1 MINSLPIGFPGLGI
15 ELDFKNYFTVFG
27 YAIYWYAVII
37 CIGLLVAYLY
47 ADKRA
52 YQFNIS
58 SNTLLDGLLF
68 TVPIAIVGARLFYVF
83 FAPPGEINTLMDII
97 DVRNGGLSIY
107 GALIATGIFLVF
119 FCKKKKL
126 LLANVLDLVSLGFL
140 IGQSIGRWGNFV
152 NREVYGVETTLP
164 WGMSIDGVTYH
175 PLFLYESLWNII
187 GFIILH
193 KLSKNRKFPG
203 QIALMYML
211 WYGLGRGLME
221 GLRVQQY
228 VLVMGD
234 LAVSQ
239 LVSFGFALIAL
250 YMLIIRFIDIKKGVV
265 YSFEYV
271 DPKVK
276 AEEKKAEA
284 KEEAIQTEATTEE
297 KVEKATKKEKPK
309 SDYVPMYGYD
319 PKAMAEEM
327 DGKENE

>member
-15 ELDFKNYFTVFG
+15 ELDFKNYFTIFG

-37 CIGLLVAYLY
+37 CLGLLVAYLY

-52 YQFNIS
+52 QQFNIPN
-58 SNTLLDGLLF
+58 NTLLDGLLF

-83 FAPPGEINTLMDII
+83 FAPAGEINTVMDII
-97 DVRNGGLSIY
+97 DIRNGGLSIY
-107 GALIATGIFLVF
+107 GALIATAIFLVF

-126 LLANVLDLVSLGFL
+126 LLGNVLDLVSLGFL

-152 NREVYGVETTLP
+152 NREVYGVETSLP
-164 WGMSIDGVTYH
+164 WGMSINGTTYH
-175 PLFLYESLWNII
+175 PLFLYESIWNLI

-193 KLSKNRKFPG
+193 KVSKKRKFPG

-239 LVSFGFALIAL
+239 IVSFGFALVAL
-250 YMLIIRFIDIKKGVV
+250 YMLVIRFIDIKKGVE

-271 DPKVK
+271 DPKAK
-276 AEEKKAEA
+276 AVAAAEGEAEA
-284 KEEAIQTEATTEE
+284 TVENVEEVNE
-297 KVEKATKKEKPK
+297 KTAKKEKPK

-319 PKAMAEEM
+319 PSAMKEET
-327 DGKENE
+327 DGEDNE

>member
-15 ELDFKNYFTVFG
+15 ELDFKNYFTIFG

-37 CIGLLVAYLY
+37 CLGLLVAYLY

-52 YQFNIS
+52 SQFNIPN
-58 SNTLLDGLLF
+58 NTLLDGLLF

-83 FAPPGEINTLMDII
+83 FAPPGEINTVMDII

-107 GALIATGIFLVF
+107 GALIATAIFLVF
-119 FCKKKKL
+119 FCRWKKL
-126 LLANVLDLVSLGFL
+126 RLGNVLDLVSISFL

-152 NREVYGVETTLP
+152 NREVYGVETSLP
-164 WGMSIDGVTYH
+164 WGMSINGTTYH
-175 PLFLYESLWNII
+175 PLFLYESIWNLI

-193 KLSKNRKFPG
+193 KLSKNRKYPG

-239 LVSFGFALIAL
+239 IISFGFALVAL
-250 YMLIIRFIDIKKGVV
+250 YMLIIRFIDIKKGVEF
-265 YSFEYV
+265 SFEYV
-271 DPKVK
+271 DPKAKTETVK
-276 AEEKKAEA
+276 AEETAAETENKEETKKAA
-284 KEEAIQTEATTEE
+284 
-297 KVEKATKKEKPK
+297 KKEKPK

-319 PKAMAEEM
+319 PTAIKEET
-327 DGKENE
+327 DGEENE